1 MVQLPAGNP
10 LSTTLPVANAQVGC
24 VITPTTGAVGV
35 TGCALITMFA
45 DNTEVHPTA
54 LVTVKLYVPATR
66 PETVVLVP
74 VPFVIIAPGL
84 RINVHVPAGG
94 NPLSTTLPVATV
106 HVRLVIVPTTGAV
119 GKAFTVKVY
128 VATAA
133 AQGAPN
139 GLLVVTVIITVL
151 PPSAT
156 AGV

>member
-1 MVQLPAGNP
+1 MA
-10 LSTTLPVANAQVGC
+10 
-24 VITPTTGAVGV
+24 PTTGAAGEE
-35 TGCALITMFA
+35 GCGLITTSA
-45 DNTEVHPTA
+45 DDADVHPSA

-84 RINVHVPAGG
+84 RINVHVPVGG

-128 VATAA
+128 VATAP

-139 GLLVVTVIITVL
+139 GLSVVIVIITVL